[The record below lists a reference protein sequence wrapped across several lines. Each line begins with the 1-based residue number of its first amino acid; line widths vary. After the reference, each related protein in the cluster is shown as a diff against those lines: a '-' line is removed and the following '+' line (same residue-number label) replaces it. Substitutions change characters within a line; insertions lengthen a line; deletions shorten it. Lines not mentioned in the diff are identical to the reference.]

1 LKRIRREYAF
11 INTDRGELR
20 DKVALTIKNSRTRS
34 SSLPFVTPS
43 SEENKAIN
51 MPQEGMIDRLAQI
64 EARLKNIRK
73 KLSTGMVMKILSNSS
88 NMKLYDDLE
97 EIYERLT
104 IIDLQYPDYTY
115 KVNALKEEINSI
127 RGFQS
132 ALVQEKT
139 STNFANV
146 V

>member
-1 LKRIRREYAF
+1 MKRIRREYAF

-34 SSLPFVTPS
+34 SNLPLITPS
-43 SEENKAIN
+43 REQSNAISL
-51 MPQEGMIDRLAQI
+51 PQEGMIDRLAQI

-88 NMKLYDDLE
+88 NTKLYDDLE

-104 IIDLQYPDYTY
+104 IIDLQFPDYTY
-115 KVNALKEEINSI
+115 RVNALKEEINSI

-139 STNFANV
+139 STTIANV